1 MYEKELKIAITAVK
15 ASEKTFRKYF
25 GTKTKLES
33 KSGDF
38 RNLVSLADKT
48 IEQEIKDILVARFPT
63 HGFIGEEGG
72 AANPDAE
79 LQWVLDPIDGTSNY
93 VNGLADCV
101 ISLALLKKRKTVLAV
116 VSVPM
121 LNELYTAVVGKGSRC
136 NGKRIHVS
144 KKTDLQRAFGAL
156 GWSKNLEFAVEKF
169 TRLLPRVLNLRA
181 AGSGTFTL
189 CNVARGNFD
198 FFVGRGGPAVWDIAA
213 GQLIVEEAGGKL
225 LGNKKIQIAANKT
238 LAAKLFKLFK

>member
-72 AANPDAE
+72 AGNSHAK
-79 LQWVLDPIDGTSNY
+79 LQWVLDPIDGTSKS
-93 VNGLADCV
+93 VCGLA
-101 ISLALLKKRKTVLAV
+101 
-116 VSVPM
+116 
-121 LNELYTAVVGKGSRC
+121 Y
-136 NGKRIHVS
+136 
-144 KKTDLQRAFGAL
+144 
-156 GWSKNLEFAVEKF
+156 
-169 TRLLPRVLNLRA
+169 
-181 AGSGTFTL
+181 
-189 CNVARGNFD
+189 
-198 FFVGRGGPAVWDIAA
+198 
-213 GQLIVEEAGGKL
+213 
-225 LGNKKIQIAANKT
+225 
-238 LAAKLFKLFK
+238 